1 MAGLKNR
8 SPPPGQIWRRTGLS
22 MLNVIDHS
30 SSLATARTAY
40 SGIHILRWPVRSN
53 LSSSSRRRDGSF
65 ALLLWSPPPIITRE
79 GERRYRSKY
88 SPSKPLPLPSITDPA
103 RVDLSVV
110 IPAYNETERLPD
122 MLATTIKHLESLKA
136 SRSYEI
142 LIVDDGSSD
151 GTPDLMLK
159 LAVNEY
165 PQSDIR
171 IVQLEKN
178 LGKGG
183 AVRHGM
189 LHGSGKRLLMV
200 DADGASR
207 FEDLESLWKSMDEL
221 VPSEDD
227 PAIAV
232 GSRAHLVK
240 TEAVV
245 KRSLLRNVL
254 MYGLHTVLRIVGV
267 GHIRD
272 TQCGFKLFN
281 RPAARAIFPAQHI
294 TNWIFDVELL
304 LLAKQLKIPVAEV
317 PIEWHEVPGS
327 KLNVMMASLQ
337 MLRDLLVMRGNQMVG
352 RWKIVQ
358 G

>member
-1 MAGLKNR
+1 MSVEDSTVVYVAVSILVLGV
-8 SPPPGQIWRRTGLS
+8 T
-22 MLNVIDHS
+22 
-30 SSLATARTAY
+30 SLYA
-40 SGIHILRWPVRSN
+40 
-53 LSSSSRRRDGSF
+53 
-65 ALLLWSPPPIITRE
+65 ALILWSPPPIITRE
-79 GERRYRSKY
+79 GEKKYRSKL
-88 SPSKPLPLPSITDPA
+88 SPSKYLPLPSINDPA
-103 RVDLSVV
+103 QVDLSVI

-122 MLATTIKHLESLKA
+122 MLTTTIKHLESLKK
-136 SRSYEI
+136 SRSYEL

-151 GTPDLMLK
+151 GTPDFMLK
-159 LAVNEY
+159 LAINEY
-165 PQSDIR
+165 PGSDIR
-171 IVQLEKN
+171 IVQLERN

-189 LHGSGKRLLMV
+189 LHGRGKRLLMV

-207 FEDLESLWKSMDEL
+207 FEDLELLWKNIDEL
-221 VPSEDD
+221 ESSEDA

-245 KRSLLRNVL
+245 KRSVLRNIL
-254 MYGLHTVLRIVGV
+254 MYGLHTVLRVVGV

-281 RPAARAIFPAQHI
+281 RPAARLVFPAQHI

-304 LLAKQLKIPVAEV
+304 LLAKQLRIPVAEV

-327 KLNVMMASLQ
+327 KLNVMTASLQ
-337 MLRDLLVMRGNQMVG
+337 MLRDLLIMRGNQLFG
-352 RWKIVQ
+352 RWKVAQ
-358 G
+358 GRPNGRT